1 MEQQLNIHQRLK
13 QIETLKYSY
22 CYTETLRQKDYC
34 IKLFYEEW
42 MLKLNQQKLCSK

>member
-1 MEQQLNIHQRLK
+1 MDNNQYIYQRLK

-22 CYTETLRQKDYC
+22 CHNETLRQKEYC

-42 MLKLNQQKLCSK
+42 ILKINQQKLCSK